1 MNDKGILT
9 KSLVIFMTMLLF
21 SGNLFSQE
29 QKSNIKPGVIQPAK
43 KNRPPSD
50 ALVLFNRGDL
60 NKFASAKE
68 NTAVPWKI
76 RGAKFTVVPQTGDI
90 QTKQVFGDI
99 QLHIEF
105 RIPQTAKKNEGQ
117 KSGNSGI
124 YIMGKY
130 EVQVL
135 NSYENETY
143 SDGQAGAVYE
153 QYPPLV
159 NASLKPGKWQKYD
172 IVFNA
177 PQYSKDGDL
186 EKPPYITVF
195 HNGVLI
201 QNHVEVQ
208 GPTTS
213 YNKELPE
220 KAEKGPLLLQEHNNE
235 VSYRNI
241 WIREL

>member
-1 MNDKGILT
+1 MKIFRIQFLFITTIILLVPGICFPQEP
-9 KSLVIFMTMLLF
+9 KSQ
-21 SGNLFSQE
+21 NLP
-29 QKSNIKPGVIQPAK
+29 KIINPVKRNK
-43 KNRPPSD
+43 PPSD
-50 ALVLFNRGDL
+50 AIKLFDKGSLD
-60 NKFASAKE
+60 KFTGMKQNAP
-68 NTAVPWKI
+68 VPWKI
-76 RGAKFTVVPQTGDI
+76 RGAVFTVVPDSGNI
-90 QTKQVFGDI
+90 QTKQNFGDC

-105 RIPQTAKKNEGQ
+105 KIPRTAQKNEGQ

-124 YIMGKY
+124 YLMGKY

-135 NSYENETY
+135 NSFNNKTY
-143 SDGQAGAVYE
+143 PKGQAGAVYE

-159 NASLKPGKWQKYD
+159 NASLKPGKWQVYD

-177 PQYSKDGDL
+177 PVYNKDGNL
-186 EKPPYITVF
+186 EKPPYLTVF
-195 HNGVLI
+195 HNGVLV
-201 QNHVEVQ
+201 QNHVAVS

-220 KAEKGPLLLQEHNNE
+220 KSVKGPLLLQEHKNA

>member
-1 MNDKGILT
+1 MTLLT
-9 KSLVIFMTMLLF
+9 TGVV
-21 SGNLFSQE
+21 FSQE
-29 QKSNIKPGVIQPAK
+29 QKNQIKPAIINPVKRK
-43 KNRPPSD
+43 KPPSD
-50 ALVLFNRGDL
+50 AVILFDRGNL
-60 NKFASAKE
+60 NKFSSVKE
-68 NTAVPWKI
+68 NTSVPWKVS
-76 RGAKFTVVPQTGDI
+76 GAIFRVVPNTGNI
-90 QTKQVFGDI
+90 QTKQSFGDI

-105 RIPQTAKKNEGQ
+105 KIPRTANKKEGQ

-135 NSYENETY
+135 NSYEKETY
-143 SDGQAGAVYE
+143 PDGQAGAVYE

-159 NASLKPGKWQKYD
+159 NASLKPGKWQVYD
-172 IVFNA
+172 IIFKAPEFNDND
-177 PQYSKDGDL
+177 SL
-186 EKPPYITVF
+186 IKPPCLTVF
-195 HNGVLI
+195 QNGVLI
-201 QNHVEVQ
+201 QNNVEVL

-241 WIREL
+241 WVREL